1 MSSCRAYSGKL
12 KRRVSWRNPPLT
24 AGHAPHL
31 TPSLPPSRVLRPPLP
46 FFAPQE
52 IKNLSMSLNS
62 LKVAQ
67 ARFTE
72 SANSLAAIPA
82 DSEGACGPTRARAA
96 PRARRATPA
105 LAPRSARAGREA
117 LIPLTPSLFV
127 PATLGGSAEGLVDIG
142 TGFFVSK
149 SSKEAALVMGRKAEM
164 VRGQLEGLG
173 DRQQQLDDTHPAQRP
188 ASPRRRDRDRCRR
201 GCRRRWH

>member
-1 MSSCRAYSGKL
+1 M
-12 KRRVSWRNPPLT
+12 
-24 AGHAPHL
+24 
-31 TPSLPPSRVLRPPLP
+31 
-46 FFAPQE
+46 
-52 IKNLSMSLNS
+52 SMSLNS

-127 PATLGGSAEGLVDIG
+127 PATLGGNDEVLVDIG
-142 TGFFVSK
+142 TGFFVGKPAAAAVDLLRARADAVGGEVGGLARVLAIKESNRDIIAQHI
-149 SSKEAALVMGRKAEM
+149 SMHEAANGGGGA
-164 VRGQLEGLG
+164 
-173 DRQQQLDDTHPAQRP
+173 PAAP
-188 ASPRRRDRDRCRR
+188 SS
-201 GCRRRWH
+201 